1 MLRKIINSTLFLPLG
16 FLVTF
21 QQSLL
26 SENNNF
32 IDEVIRI
39 NEDKI
44 FIDHQEIKNI
54 ILNNNDELKSLE
66 DLIEA
71 SSFNLS
77 SQIAKRYPSL
87 DFQANG
93 IPKYVAVKITVAIQL
108 L

>member
-26 SENNNF
+26 SENKNF
-32 IDEVIRI
+32 IDEIKQI

-54 ILNNNDELKSLE
+54 ILNNDELKSLF
-66 DLIEA
+66 IEFH
-71 SSFNLS
+71 SSLN
-77 SQIAKRYPSL
+77 R
-87 DFQANG
+87 
-93 IPKYVAVKITVAIQL
+93 
-108 L
+108 